1 LGASYLF
8 MVNQLRAWVEG
19 GLTAWAEWVA
29 ARPEVRE
36 YLLIQQQNDRLYSR
50 ASGKYE
56 NITTVF
62 NVLAT
67 FNPLSRILGT
77 MPEGYAPAI
86 EVAYHFCRWVD
97 DVADGDMPLPEPQED
112 FASLVEA
119 LKAHLSG
126 CSALLAEDTDLEF
139 LLKRTLQKLDKHL
152 VPSIDARKEMGL
164 FLDAM
169 RVEHDKR
176 VEGVI
181 FSRVELEAL
190 YKDSFGPPH
199 MLAFAALGSN
209 CSGEAIADLF
219 QLQGRLYAVRDL
231 TPELSKGIV
240 FIPLEVVEESGLS
253 QDALIGDPETAVQ
266 NEVIQRWIAE
276 EDRYGLQT
284 IAALREKARSLPWDV
299 KGVVEFLVKPIEVN
313 IRIRRAT
320 S

>member
-1 LGASYLF
+1 
-8 MVNQLRAWVEG
+8 MVNGLRAWVEE
-19 GLTAWAEWVA
+19 GLGAWARSVA

-36 YLLIQQQNDRLYSR
+36 YLLIQEQNGRLYSR
-50 ASGKYE
+50 APGKYE

-62 NVLAT
+62 QVLAT

-86 EVAYHFCRWVD
+86 EVAYHFCRLVD
-97 DVADGDMPLPEPQED
+97 DIADGDVPLPESHKD

-119 LKAHLSG
+119 LKGHFSG
-126 CSALLAEDTDLEF
+126 TSALSAEDTDLEF
-139 LLKRTLQKLDKHL
+139 LLKRTLQKLDKH
-152 VPSIDARKEMGL
+152 PSSFVDTRKEMGL

-176 VEGVI
+176 VEGAV
-181 FSRVELEAL
+181 FTREQLEVL
-190 YKDSFGPPH
+190 YSGSFGPPH
-199 MLAFAALGSN
+199 MLAFAALRSN

-231 TPELSKGIV
+231 VPELSKGIV
-240 FIPLEVVEESGLS
+240 FIPREVAEESGLS
-253 QDALIGDPETAVQ
+253 QDELIRDPKTAIQ
-266 NEVIQRWIAE
+266 NMVIQRWIAE
-276 EDRYGLQT
+276 EDDYGIQI
-284 IAALREKARSLPWDV
+284 IAALREKVKALSWDV

-313 IRIRRAT
+313 IRTRRAI